1 MLAFSVAFGVP
12 LVAAAA
18 PCADLNPV
26 NPIYGAGGSAV
37 TATMAA
43 VATALVSLPEEERVT
58 IFYNDPGAC
67 TGYGHFVN
75 PSVPTIDFKTWD
87 AAGNQT
93 ICQAPTSSV
102 TFAHMGNTPALC
114 AGGGEVPAGFAKFVA
129 PVQTI
134 NFITHTDS
142 NQNSI
147 SAEAL
152 YHIFKFGAGAV
163 DRSIA
168 PWTVRNSIYARSTTS
183 FVHQIIAGALGI
195 SAGSFNVSTSN
206 PNNVLNDNPGTV
218 AAVFSKGGLTTPHE
232 PLGYVSGSAADK
244 GEEDN
249 QVKTL
254 AYQHFGQSGAYLPDS
269 TRIRKDKI
277 NVRNGQYY
285 LWTPAWFYAKVNG
298 SGEILEPVV
307 EKLVRW
313 FDGTGASP
321 DGVDF
326 QEIIIASGDIPLC
339 AMHAIRPEGDLSP
352 IQSYAPSEPCNGY
365 FEFVATG
372 STDYTPCDEDSQCA
386 GEDEDAGTNEICSY
400 GYCELTWN

>member
-1 MLAFSVAFGVP
+1 MLAFSVAFGAP

-18 PCADLNPV
+18 PCADLDPV
-26 NPIYGAGGSAV
+26 NPVYGSGGSAV

-58 IFYNDPGAC
+58 VFFNDPGAC
-67 TGYGHFVN
+67 TGYGSFIT
-75 PSVPTIDFKTWD
+75 PTAGELTFKYWD
-87 AAGNQT
+87 ANGVQAT
-93 ICQAPTSSV
+93 CQAPISSIQ
-102 TFAHMGNTPALC
+102 FAHMGNTPALC
-114 AGGGEVPAGFAKFVA
+114 GGGGDVPAGFAKFVA

-134 NFITHTDS
+134 NFITHPAS
-142 NQNSI
+142 SQNAI

-152 YHIFKFGAGAV
+152 YHIFKFGAGAE

-195 SAGSFNVSTSN
+195 SAGSFNVNSA
-206 PNNVLNDNPGTV
+206 NVLGDNPGTV
-218 AAVFSKGGLTTPHE
+218 AAVYSKGQSSTPHE
-232 PLGYVSGSAADK
+232 PLGYVSGSAADT
-244 GEEDN
+244 GEKAEPQ

-254 AYQHFGQSGAYLPDS
+254 AYQHFGQSAAYLPDS

-277 NVRNGQYY
+277 NVRSGQYY
-285 LWTPAWFYAKVNG
+285 LWTPAWFYAKVDG
-298 SGEILEPVV
+298 SGEILDPVV

-321 DGVDF
+321 DGVEI
-326 QEIIIASGDIPLC
+326 QELIIASGDIPLC

-372 STDYTPCDEDSQCA
+372 STNYTPCDDDSQCA